1 MAKIVLVDDDDLVR
15 EFAQLTL
22 TRAGHT
28 VLPAG
33 SVKEALHILDQGD
46 VDLLITDIFMPESDG
61 LELVRQVRRRQPDLP
76 VLAISGGGRAVGLDY
91 LHAARIFGAGDTL
104 NKPFA
109 PRTLTAKVADM
120 LGAANGGQ

>member
-15 EFAQLTL
+15 EFAELAL

-33 SVKEALHILDQGD
+33 SAKEALLILDRD
-46 VDLLITDIFMPESDG
+46 TVDLLITDIFMPESDG
-61 LELVRQVRRRQPDLP
+61 LELVRKVRQRRPDLP

-109 PRTLTAKVADM
+109 PRTLTTKVADM
-120 LGAANGGQ
+120 LEAAASH